1 MGGVWRPVEWTS
13 SCAKLLNN
21 VFGFCTIVPI
31 YFLMLTQLMNLVFM
45 VDNVDDFI
53 TNSLMFMTIL
63 AICCK
68 ATTAMVRRDVI
79 IDLVQTLSREPC
91 KPQDADELAIQTKFD
106 VFIRSC
112 SIKYSIL
119 ATISLKCVTVRL
131 ALNAMQGILPYRAW
145 LPYDSTL
152 SLAFWITSIQQMMS
166 LWSSPPSQNTASH
179 PYYSHPVRRT
189 AIIVLSHWQ
198 HQCGT
203 HFSRSCSIK
212 YSILA
217 TSSLSCVTI
226 RSVLNAMQ
234 GILPYRAWLP
244 YDSTLSLAF
253 WITSIQQMISLVFA
267 TIISVG
273 TETVVCGLFLQT
285 CAQLEIFERR
295 LHKLVIGRTVEKAA
309 NGQRGWYSAD
319 PQLHDKRMISGNMRH
334 HLGIYEY
341 AKAVNSAFNQILFV
355 QFFCSILLLC
365 TSVYYLSSHI
375 TEFATATL
383 VIYTIGMFV
392 QIYVYCW
399 SGNEVILKSTKV
411 GDAISHTDWPLLTI
425 SEQKAVL
432 MIMRRS
438 TIPIKFTSSLLITLS
453 LQSYSNVS
461 IATLN

>member
-1 MGGVWRPVEWTS
+1 MELLALNFFIYTMGGIWRPVEWTS
-13 SCAKLLNN
+13 GCAKLLYS
-21 VFGFCTIVPI
+21 VFSFCTIVPM
-31 YFLMLTQLMNLVFM
+31 YLFMLTQFMDLVLV

-53 TNSLMFMTIL
+53 TNSLMFMTIV
-63 AICCK
+63 AVCCK
-68 ATTAMVRRDVI
+68 ATIAMLRRDVI

-91 KPQDADELAIQTKFD
+91 KPQDADEVAIQTKFD
-106 VFIRSC
+106 EFI
-112 SIKYSIL
+112 
-119 ATISLKCVTVRL
+119 
-131 ALNAMQGILPYRAW
+131 
-145 LPYDSTL
+145 
-152 SLAFWITSIQQMMS
+152 
-166 LWSSPPSQNTASH
+166 
-179 PYYSHPVRRT
+179 
-189 AIIVLSHWQ
+189 
-198 HQCGT
+198 
-203 HFSRSCSIK
+203 
-212 YSILA
+212 
-217 TSSLSCVTI
+217 
-226 RSVLNAMQ
+226 
-234 GILPYRAWLP
+234 RAWLP

-319 PQLHDKRMISGNMRH
+319 PQLHDKRMISGNIRH

-399 SGNEVILKSTKV
+399 SGNEVILKSTNV
-411 GDAISHTDWPLLTI
+411 GDAIYHTDWPLLTI
-425 SEQKAVL
+425 SEKKDLL

-438 TIPIKFTSSLLITLS
+438 TIPIKFTSSFLITLS
-453 LQSYSNVS
+453 LQSYSNILKTSYSAFNVLQQS
-461 IATLN
+461 